1 MDNFFD
7 IGSYYSANYERL
19 FHYANKILA
28 SEEEA
33 RDVVSDTFLKIM
45 TQNFTLDVNRNIPS
59 LIVTALRNRCLDILR
74 HRRHK
79 DGYEQQ
85 MSKFETAAVY
95 DVDNETDRN
104 ELYALVNMRL
114 SRMPDRERSMFEQIK
129 IEGKSYREV
138 ADSMAISVRSVEY
151 RLNKTVRDL
160 RCHLEQMYA

>member
-19 FHYANKILA
+19 FHYANTILA

-95 DVDNETDRN
+95 DVDNETDKN

>member
-1 MDNFFD
+1 
-7 IGSYYSANYERL
+7 
-19 FHYANKILA
+19 
-28 SEEEA
+28 
-33 RDVVSDTFLKIM
+33 
-45 TQNFTLDVNRNIPS
+45 
-59 LIVTALRNRCLDILR
+59 
-74 HRRHK
+74 
-79 DGYEQQ
+79 

>member
-7 IGSYYSANYERL
+7 IGSYYSSNYERL
-19 FHYANKILA
+19 FHYANTILA

-59 LIVTALRNRCLDILR
+59 LIVTSLRNRCLDILR

-95 DVDNETDRN
+95 DVDNETDKN

-114 SRMPDRERSMFEQIK
+114 SHMPDRERSMFEQIK